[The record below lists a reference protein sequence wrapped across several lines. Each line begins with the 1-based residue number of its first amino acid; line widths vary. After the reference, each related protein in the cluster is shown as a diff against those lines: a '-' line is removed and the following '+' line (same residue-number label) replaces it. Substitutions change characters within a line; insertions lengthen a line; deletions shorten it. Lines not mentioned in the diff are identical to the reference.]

1 MSASKSNT
9 DFFLRLAAK
18 PAPQAGGWNESLTV
32 AVEAAVENLD
42 ESALRPTPGRQ
53 QFSLLDAK
61 RLLALLSWSYAREL
75 YSSAEIHMR
84 LRRGTTAELWEG
96 GVPGATDIARFR
108 MENRRALQACLQ
120 VALRFLAARKVVEGI
135 VTRINEAY
143 IAAEAARRI
152 IAAIFID
159 NTEEEAMALL

>member
-1 MSASKSNT
+1 MSASKTNT
-9 DFFLRLAAK
+9 DFFLRLAGK
-18 PAPQAGGWNESLTV
+18 PAPLAGSWNESLTV
-32 AVEAAVENLD
+32 AVEAAVENID
-42 ESALRPTPGRQ
+42 EHALSPPAGRQ
-53 QFSLLDAK
+53 RFSVLDAK

-96 GVPGATDIARFR
+96 GVPDATDIARFR
-108 MENRRALQACLQ
+108 MENRRALQCCLQ
-120 VALRFLAARKVVEGI
+120 VALRFLAAKKVVEGI

-152 IAAIFID
+152 VAAIFID